1 MHLQSI
7 FAEDFKGRD
16 HFGHEITLSNSHF
29 QLWIEIIRFELR
41 GCISIFLSKFCQEV
55 ITDKAFEYLE
65 VSIDGNSSK
74 RRVEDNKV

>member
-1 MHLQSI
+1 MQSI
-7 FAEDFKGRD
+7 PREETILVLK
-16 HFGHEITLSNSHF
+16 ITLSNSHF
-29 QLWIEIIRFELR
+29 QLWVEIMAFELH
-41 GCISIFLSKFCQEV
+41 GCISIFLSKFCQKV